1 MNIKDVLNF
10 ELKRQKYSC
19 NKYIKVLV
27 YFLSVMI
34 LMSFISR
41 FSKSLT
47 VPIIQTTNIYTQE
60 IKNEIKVN
68 GNLKGNKNIT
78 VSNIDGC
85 LINDIYVSVGTKINE
100 GDILYQI
107 NTDSLNEKIN
117 DIQKQISQKNIVLK
131 RAYEDYNHAKNVEE
145 QKISDAQNAMIKA
158 EGTSEYDIS
167 KKSYEEAI
175 NNKEY
180 NLISYK
186 RAIED
191 LENDTSLQILNSTL
205 SNYNKIIES
214 NGNIKASCNGIVTDI
229 LISKNQISTGT
240 SAMTITDT
248 SSGIIFEGKIAAT
261 EGKYISNGMVATLEG
276 SGAKLSIT
284 STSVDSNDN
293 TSMNIVAMFIEDIDS
308 NINIKETA
316 SINIVLSSKKYNT
329 CIPIESLR
337 CDSNKYFVFIVKEE
351 ESFIGTI
358 YKSEKVNVEII
369 DKDLNN
375 VAIKDSTITNNDKI
389 IVKSNKNIFENDE
402 VRIDNQ

>member
-117 DIQKQISQKNIVLK
+117 DIQKQISQKNIILK

>member
-1 MNIKDVLNF
+1 MNIKDILNF

-19 NKYIKVLV
+19 NKYMKVLV

-47 VPIIQTTNIYTQE
+47 VPIIQTTNIDTKE
-60 IKNEIKVN
+60 IKNEIKIN
-68 GNLKGNKNIT
+68 GNLRGNKNTT

-117 DIQKQISQKNIVLK
+117 DIQRQITQKNIILK

-145 QKISDAQNAMIKA
+145 QKISDAQNAMIKV

-186 RAIED
+186 RTIED

-214 NGNIKASCNGIVTDI
+214 NGNIKAPCSGIVTDI

-248 SSGIIFEGKIAAT
+248 SNGIIFEGKIAAA
-261 EGKYISNGMVATLEG
+261 EGKYISNGMIATLEG
-276 SGAKLSIT
+276 SETKLSIT

-293 TSMNIVAMFIEDIDS
+293 NSMNIVAMFIEDIDS
-308 NINIKETA
+308 NINIKETV

>member
-117 DIQKQISQKNIVLK
+117 DIQKQISQKNIILK
-131 RAYEDYNHAKNVEE
+131 RIFIL
-145 QKISDAQNAMIKA
+145 QK
-158 EGTSEYDIS
+158 
-167 KKSYEEAI
+167 
-175 NNKEY
+175 
-180 NLISYK
+180 
-186 RAIED
+186 R
-191 LENDTSLQILNSTL
+191 
-205 SNYNKIIES
+205 
-214 NGNIKASCNGIVTDI
+214 
-229 LISKNQISTGT
+229 
-240 SAMTITDT
+240 TI
-248 SSGIIFEGKIAAT
+248 
-261 EGKYISNGMVATLEG
+261 
-276 SGAKLSIT
+276 
-284 STSVDSNDN
+284 
-293 TSMNIVAMFIEDIDS
+293 
-308 NINIKETA
+308 
-316 SINIVLSSKKYNT
+316 
-329 CIPIESLR
+329 
-337 CDSNKYFVFIVKEE
+337 
-351 ESFIGTI
+351 
-358 YKSEKVNVEII
+358 
-369 DKDLNN
+369 
-375 VAIKDSTITNNDKI
+375 
-389 IVKSNKNIFENDE
+389 
-402 VRIDNQ
+402 